1 MTAGSTVPG
10 RREWR
15 PQYLTGPKLVY
26 VEVFE
31 FFGWRVGRHC
41 MPAGAQMQIRSASG
55 VPRSSSPNLT
65 LYTMGRIAVTGNDGT
80 AFDDRVPGMYSAE
93 RPDHPPGVV
102 TLQALQDSEFWCF
115 NHTANRRTL
124 PSLQPIRL
132 VAGQQVELAAGQR
145 LVLFRGDALLDGQE
159 QDWPSSLIVPADGV
173 LTAVTAVFGVIVE
186 AERAA

>member
-1 MTAGSTVPG
+1 MTAASAVPG

-26 VEVFE
+26 VEVFD

-55 VPRSSSPNLT
+55 VPRTVAPNLT
-65 LYTMGRIAVTGNDGT
+65 LYTMGRIAVTGDGGT

-102 TLQALQDSEFWCF
+102 TLQALVDSEFWCF
-115 NHTANRRTL
+115 NHTANRRAL

-132 VAGQQVELAAGQR
+132 AAGQQAELDAGQR
-145 LVLFRGDALLDGQE
+145 LVLFRGDALLDGQG
-159 QDWPSSLIVPADGV
+159 QDWPSSLVAPEGSV

-186 AERAA
+186 ADRAA